1 MKHFVKS
8 FADASYSIF
17 ILRLVLAAVFL
28 AHGSQKVLG
37 IFGGYGLA
45 VTTQFFVSK
54 LHIPVFLAYV
64 ASFTEFLGGFSM
76 LLGIVTRVF
85 AAGLAI
91 DMAVAI
97 LAVHLKNGFFG
108 PTGFEFPLVLLVIAV
123 AVFLLGPGKLSV
135 DAQLFPKD

>member
-1 MKHFVKS
+1 MKQFTKP
-8 FADASYSIF
+8 FLDESYPVF
-17 ILRLVLAAVFL
+17 ILRLVLAAVFI

-45 VTTQFFVSK
+45 TTTQFFVSK
-54 LHIPVFLAYV
+54 MHIPVFLAYI
-64 ASFTEFLGGFSM
+64 ASFTEFLGGFAM
-76 LLGIVTRVF
+76 LFGIVTRIF

-97 LAVHLKNGFFG
+97 LAVHLKNGFFA
-108 PTGFEFPLVLLVIAV
+108 PSGFEFPLTLLVISL

-135 DAQLFPKD
+135 DSKLFRAE